1 MQLQELRVKIAELKN
16 TRKVY
21 QEMVKDLT
29 EPFEELSPT
38 NQALVQELNAID
50 DELTELIIK
59 EADLEMA
66 ADIAANDDCG
76 DCGCGGICDNYC

>member
-1 MQLQELRVKIAELKN
+1 MQLQELRTKIAELKN
-16 TRKVY
+16 TRSVY
-21 QEMVKDLT
+21 RELVKDLT

-66 ADIAANDDCG
+66 ADIAANDDPIG
-76 DCGCGGICDNYC
+76 S